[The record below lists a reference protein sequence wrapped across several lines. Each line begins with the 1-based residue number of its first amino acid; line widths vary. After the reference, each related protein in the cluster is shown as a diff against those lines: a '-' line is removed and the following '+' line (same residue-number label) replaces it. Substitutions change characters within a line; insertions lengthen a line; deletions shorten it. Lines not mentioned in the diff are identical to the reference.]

1 MDEKATISLVI
12 GGWTYT
18 AAFPSARQDQDTI
31 VCSGQAHFV
40 IEEDDEVIEKEL
52 YLEIMRQTAANQK
65 STYLIKDDGIDVS
78 IYVDSGDFSRI
89 VAELKDQARIR
100 ECAAIPPESANASV
114 AKNAIRQSRKMR
126 RARPAKIST
135 HTVAISNARTT

>member
-18 AAFPSARQDQDTI
+18 TEFPSARQDQDTI

-40 IEEDDEVIEKEL
+40 VEEDDEVIEKEL

-78 IYVDSGDFSRI
+78 IYVEGGDFSRI
-89 VAELKDQARIR
+89 VAELKDQSRMR
-100 ECAAIPPESANASV
+100 ECAASIELEGAVGPGQVHEFADFHLVLAVEGGSYG
-114 AKNAIRQSRKMR
+114 
-126 RARPAKIST
+126 
-135 HTVAISNARTT
+135 

>member
-52 YLEIMRQTAANQK
+52 YLEIMRRSAADQK

-78 IYVDSGDFSRI
+78 IYVEGGDFSR
-89 VAELKDQARIR
+89 VLAELKDQSRMR
-100 ECAAIPPESANASV
+100 ESAASIEIEGAV
-114 AKNAIRQSRKMR
+114 EQGKAHEFSDFHLVLAIEGGSYG
-126 RARPAKIST
+126 
-135 HTVAISNARTT
+135 